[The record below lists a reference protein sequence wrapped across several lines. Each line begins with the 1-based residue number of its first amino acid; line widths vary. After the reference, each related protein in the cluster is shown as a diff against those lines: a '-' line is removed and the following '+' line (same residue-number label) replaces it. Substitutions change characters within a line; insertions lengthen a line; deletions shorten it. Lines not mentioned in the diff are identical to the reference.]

1 MNKTEFLE
9 RIRSQLDGLP
19 IEDVQKSLDYYS
31 EIIEDKMEDGL
42 TEEEAIQAMGTPE
55 DIAEQ
60 ILMDTPLPKLVKAKV
75 KPKSEIKPWMIVLL
89 VLGSPVWL
97 PLLIAAAAV
106 FLSVYIVLWSVV
118 LVLYAVDFIFSVT
131 ALACLASGLIF
142 CIKFSMLDG
151 IFTLGTALV
160 FAGLAVLMFFGFNQI
175 TKGMIFLSRKILLG
189 IKSCFVKRSN

>member
-1 MNKTEFLE
+1 MNKDEFLA
-9 RIRSQLDGLP
+9 RILSRLEGLP
-19 IEDVQKSLDYYS
+19 DEDIQQSVDYYS
-31 EIIEDKMEDGL
+31 EIIEDKVEDGM
-42 TEEEAIQAMGTPE
+42 TEEEAIQAIGSPE

-75 KPKSEIKPWMIVLL
+75 KPKSQMKVWMIVLL

-106 FLSVYIVLWSVV
+106 LLSVYIVLWSVV
-118 LVLYAVDFIFSVT
+118 LVLYAVDFSFSAA
-131 ALACLASGLIF
+131 ALACLAGGFAF
-142 CIKFSMLDG
+142 CIRFSLLDG

-175 TKGMIFLSRKILLG
+175 TKGMLFISKKIITG
-189 IKSCFVKRSN
+189 IKSCFVKRS